1 MARRRVTKRSK
12 SRDGVSAPRPPTR
25 NSPLVQGVTRP
36 GPSEAAGADS
46 SEPQA
51 LVATLWFNSGDAAGD
66 PYSVTVRFTG
76 RRIGAHST
84 PRSGETFTQDE
95 TIDGIVPGT
104 GPVSITSWVY
114 GVASGEW
121 TVTGQVVS
129 DSRDAV
135 SDPRSAVRA
144 DSGARSRPPGAN
156 PVRPASWAWRRW
168 AISTGPDAPI
178 KTRWALLAPIARQP
192 AVLPGI
198 YTLLGVFAIIFAV
211 WVQAAILGRGD
222 VPVGRTVAASAIA
235 IVAGLIGAKLWYAVL
250 HPGESIIR
258 GGWAVDG
265 FLIVVPVVAAAT
277 LLAFNLPIG
286 VVLDASA
293 PGIFFAVAIGR
304 IGCFFTGC
312 CAGRCTGSR
321 WGIWSSDRRVGARRV
336 PVQLFESG
344 AGLVLGTLALLL
356 VLGGVP
362 PVPGVIFVVAFAAY
376 AVVRQILLN
385 LRVERR
391 KSPRTVPLTGVA
403 AAIVVVVVMVMAL
416 IQSNLVG

>member
-36 GPSEAAGADS
+36 GPNEAAGADS
-46 SEPQA
+46 TEPQA
-51 LVATLWFNSGDAAGD
+51 LVATHWFDSGDAAGD

-95 TIDGIVPGT
+95 RIDGIVPGT

-114 GVASGEW
+114 GVQSGEW

-129 DSRDAV
+129 DSRHA
-135 SDPRSAVRA
+135 
-144 DSGARSRPPGAN
+144 SGSGPGLRSRGADT
-156 PVRPASWAWRRW
+156 PVVRPASWAWRRW
-168 AISTGPDAPI
+168 AISTGPDTPI
-178 KTRWALLAPIARQP
+178 KTRWALLAPLARQP

-211 WVQAAILGRGD
+211 WVQAVILGRGD
-222 VPVGRTVAASAIA
+222 VPVGPTVAASAIA

-356 VLGGVP
+356 VLGGVS
-362 PVPGVIFVVAFAAY
+362 PVPGVIFVAAFAAY
-376 AVVRQILLN
+376 AVVRQILLK
-385 LRVERR
+385 LRVEQRR
-391 KSPRTVPLTGVA
+391 SPRTVPLTGVA

-416 IQSNLVG
+416 MQSNLVG

>member
-36 GPSEAAGADS
+36 GPNEAAGADAT
-46 SEPQA
+46 EPQA
-51 LVATLWFNSGDAAGD
+51 LVATQWFDSGDAARD

-95 TIDGIVPGT
+95 RIDGIVPGT
-104 GPVSITSWVY
+104 GPVSITSWVH
-114 GVASGEW
+114 GVQPGEW
-121 TVTGQVVS
+121 MVTGHLTS
-129 DSRDAV
+129 DSRHA
-135 SDPRSAVRA
+135 
-144 DSGARSRPPGAN
+144 SGSGPGLRSRGADT
-156 PVRPASWAWRRW
+156 PVVRPASWAWRRW
-168 AISTGPDAPI
+168 AISTGPDTPI

-344 AGLVLGTLALLL
+344 AGLLLGTLALLL
-356 VLGGVP
+356 VLGGVS
-362 PVPGVIFVVAFAAY
+362 PVPGVIFVAAFAAY
-376 AVVRQILLN
+376 AVVRQILLK
-385 LRVERR
+385 LRVEQRR
-391 KSPRTVPLTGVA
+391 SPRTVPLTGVA

-416 IQSNLVG
+416 MQSNLVG